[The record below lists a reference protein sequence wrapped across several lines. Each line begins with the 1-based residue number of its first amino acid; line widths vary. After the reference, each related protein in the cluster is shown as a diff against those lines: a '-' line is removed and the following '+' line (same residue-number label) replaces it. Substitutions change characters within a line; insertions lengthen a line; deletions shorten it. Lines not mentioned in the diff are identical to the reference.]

1 MKLKLL
7 PMLAGAIATVAIT
20 TTSLTAFAQT
30 PSTPAPAPSTEERPR
45 VRIRFTD
52 EQQAKFL
59 ELQTQALTQIEAVLT
74 PAQKTQFAA
83 GRENGTGLGAIQNLT
98 DPQKS
103 QIRTILQAF
112 NSKIGDLLTVEQK
125 QQIQQS
131 QPSQ

>member
-20 TTSLTAFAQT
+20 SSSLTAFAQT
-30 PSTPAPAPSTEERPR
+30 PSPQAPAPSTEGQR
-45 VRIRFTD
+45 VRIRFTE
-52 EQQAKFL
+52 EQQAKFQK
-59 ELQTQALTQIEAVLT
+59 LQTETIDQIEAVLT

-112 NSKIGDLLTVEQK
+112 NSQIGDLLTVEQK